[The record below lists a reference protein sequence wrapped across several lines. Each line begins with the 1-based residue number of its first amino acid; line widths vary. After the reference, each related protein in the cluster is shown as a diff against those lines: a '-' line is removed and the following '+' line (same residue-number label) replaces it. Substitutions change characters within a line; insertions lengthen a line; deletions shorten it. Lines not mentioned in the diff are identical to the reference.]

1 MNILGQLNNLLT
13 YSDRKRAV
21 FLMGLIIIMALMD
34 MIGVASVMPFMAV
47 LTNPNLIETNPYLI
61 ALYQYAEYF
70 GVINNS
76 QFLIFLGGLVFMT
89 LIISLSF
96 KIITS
101 YFQFNFISSCEFNIS
116 KRLFKRYLN
125 QSYSWFLNRHSAD
138 LARSILSDIGAVI
151 DHCIHPLINIFV
163 YGAVTIAL
171 LVLLFFID
179 PLIALL
185 VILILGITYG
195 LIFKFIK
202 KFLSRIGEERV
213 RSNQDRF
220 IAVSE
225 AFAAV
230 KEVKI
235 GGHENFFVQ
244 NFTKPAETYAK
255 HQASAQSISTLPRFL
270 IEAVAFGGII
280 LFILFLISIKND
292 LSTIFS
298 VISVYVF
305 AGYRLMP
312 ALQQVYWSF
321 SQLRFF
327 KPVLDK
333 LSEGTIGLKYNDLA
347 HEKATSITLKK
358 AIILNNIQYTYP
370 NATKPT
376 LKNINLNI
384 PAHSIVGL
392 TGLTGSGKT
401 TLADLILGLLEAQQ
415 GTFVIDEKIITN
427 SNRRYWQQ
435 NIGYVPQ
442 RIYLIDDSIAANI
455 AFGVEPNNIKQN
467 AVESAAKIANLH
479 DFVTNDLTEGYATT
493 VGEQGVRL
501 SGGQIQRIGIARALY
516 HSPQVLILDEAT
528 SALDGITEQAVME
541 AVYNIGHKITIILIA
556 HRLNTIQKCDYI
568 YFLEKGQ
575 VKAQGSYKDLV
586 QKNETF
592 RDMINSMQ
600 NDK

>member
-1 MNILGQLNNLLT
+1 MNIFRQLNNLLT
-13 YSDRKRAV
+13 YSDKKRTAV
-21 FLMGLIIIMALMD
+21 LMALIIIMALLD

-47 LTNPNLIETNPYLI
+47 LTNPHLIETNTYLI
-61 ALYQYAEYF
+61 ALYQFAGHF
-70 GVINNS
+70 GVINNA
-76 QFLIFLGGLVFMT
+76 QFLTFLGGLVFVM

-101 YFQFNFISSCEFNIS
+101 YLQFNFISSCEFNIS
-116 KRLFKRYLN
+116 KRLLERYLN

-138 LARSILSDIGAVI
+138 LARNILSDVGAVI

-163 YGAVTIAL
+163 YGSVTIAL
-171 LVLLFFID
+171 LVLLFLLD
-179 PLIALL
+179 PFIALL

-195 LIFKFIK
+195 IIFKFIK
-202 KFLSRIGEERV
+202 KFLSRIGVERV
-213 RSNQDRF
+213 RCNQDRF

-225 AFAAV
+225 AFGAV

-235 GGHENFFVQ
+235 GRHENFFVK
-244 NFTKPAETYAK
+244 NFAKPAEIYAK
-255 HQASAQSISTLPRFL
+255 HQASAQAISTLPRFL

-280 LFILFLISIKND
+280 LFILFLISLKND
-292 LSTIFS
+292 LSTVLS

-333 LSEGTIGLKYNDLA
+333 LNEGVIGLKYDDLIY
-347 HEKATSITLKK
+347 ETINSVTLKQ
-358 AIILNNIQYTYP
+358 AIILNNIGYTYP
-370 NATKPT
+370 NATKPA
-376 LKNINLNI
+376 LKDISLNI
-384 PAHSIVGL
+384 PAYSIVGL
-392 TGLTGSGKT
+392 VGVTGSGKT

-415 GTFVIDEKIITN
+415 GTFVVDEKIINN
-427 SNRRYWQQ
+427 SNHRYWQHI
-435 NIGYVPQ
+435 IGYVPQ

-455 AFGVEPNNIKQN
+455 AFGVEPNSIKQN
-467 AVESAAKIANLH
+467 DVELAAKIANLH
-479 DFVTNDLTEGYATT
+479 DFVINDLPEGYATR

-516 HSPQVLILDEAT
+516 HRPQVLILDEAT

-541 AVYNIGHKITIILIA
+541 AVYNIGHKITIILIT
-556 HRLNTIQKCDYI
+556 HRLNSIQKCDYI

-592 RDMINSMQ
+592 RAMVNSMQ